1 MIEFLS
7 RSRRFPAR
15 SRRLPTVV
23 GSPILF
29 GSMLLGSML
38 FGSPLPAQSGNDEGL
53 ALENVSV
60 LGSRSEARSIGDS
73 AVPVDIFT
81 ADNLRATG
89 AVGNELGE
97 ALAILAPSFAFPR
110 QSNSVTADHVR
121 SAQLRGMSPDQ
132 VLVLVNGKRRH
143 VSAVVNDNTKIG
155 RGTNAFDFNTIPLS
169 SVKRVE
175 VLRDGASAQYGSDAI
190 AGVINIVL
198 ADDPVGGEFGA
209 TYGAHHFDVGPTGN
223 TQTDGNTATAW
234 FSQGVPLAAG
244 GFVRFGAEGVRRG
257 ATNRAGFDRI
267 SPFIPQTEANLAFR
281 GDITHRVGDPE
292 TDAASLWFN
301 SELVGEDIDYYG
313 FGTLALR
320 ETDGAAVFR
329 HPETNQ
335 NVPAIFPDGFMPE
348 TQGENFDFGVAGGLR
363 YEMAGWQ
370 ADHSLGV
377 GRNRF
382 EFGVD
387 NSLNP
392 SLGPDSPT
400 AFDSGTFRLD
410 QVNFN
415 SELRRGFDVAGWTG
429 PLNVAAGFDYRFEQ
443 FESFAGDPASFA
455 AGDFRFE
462 PEFEAL
468 VGFPDIG
475 AQGAK
480 GLAPEDE
487 ANVIRNVVGLWA
499 DGSAELTER
508 LLASAAVRFEHYND
522 FGSTWTGKLAG
533 RYRLTDGWNVRASAS
548 NSFRA
553 PSLSQIGWSRRDN
566 TFSAEGARISS
577 RLVAVDSAIGRAL
590 GFPGLDEE
598 TSVNF
603 TLGTTAELARGLNFS
618 LDAFHISVD
627 DRITLS
633 ENITDAAVI
642 DVVQSLPGGQ
652 GVQAV
657 SAFTNAVDTETY
669 GAEAVLDYTT
679 VAAGGVWT
687 TRAAYTYVKNRID
700 DLASPPDALAAL
712 NPSLS
717 LVGIEEE
724 NTIATAI
731 PRDQGVLNSTWQG
744 DRLRLLGRA
753 RYFGAVERVFTFARQ
768 RFGAEWAFD
777 AELGYRV
784 RPNWEISGGANNL
797 SDNLPDPSENANNFF
812 GNFAFDPIVPI
823 GVNGRFVYLRSQVN
837 W

>member
-1 MIEFLS
+1 MTESLL
-7 RSRRFPAR
+7 RDRRIPVL
-15 SRRLPTVV
+15 SRRLRIA
-23 GSPILF
+23 GCA
-29 GSMLLGSML
+29 LLLSTT
-38 FGSPLPAQSGNDEGL
+38 PLSAQSDSDDGL
-53 ALENVSV
+53 ALDRVSV
-60 LGSRSEARSIGDS
+60 LGSRSEARSIRDS
-73 AVPVDIFT
+73 AVPVDIFS
-81 ADNLRATG
+81 ADDLRATG

-143 VSAVVNDNTKIG
+143 PSAVVNDNTKIG

-169 SVKRVE
+169 AVKRVE

-198 ADDPVGGEFGA
+198 DDNPVGGAFGA
-209 TYGAHHFDVGPTGN
+209 TYGAHRTEVGPTGR
-223 TQTDGNTATAW
+223 TETDGNTATAW
-234 FSQGVPLAAG
+234 LSQGVPLGSG
-244 GFVRFGAEGVRRG
+244 GFLRFGAEGVRRG

-267 SPFIPQTEANLAFR
+267 SPFIPQTEANLAFQ

-292 TDAASLWFN
+292 TESASLWFN
-301 SELVGEDIDYYG
+301 SEVAAGDLDYYG
-313 FGTLALR
+313 FGTLAYR

-329 HPETNQ
+329 HPDTNQ
-335 NVPAIFPDGFMPE
+335 NVRAIFAEGFLPE
-348 TQGENFDFGVAGGLR
+348 TQGENFDFGVTGGLR
-363 YEMAGWQ
+363 HDLAGWR
-370 ADHSLGV
+370 ADHSLGL

-392 SLGPDSPT
+392 SLGPESPT
-400 AFDSGTFRLD
+400 SFDSGTFRLD

-415 SELRRGFDVAGWTG
+415 SELRRGFDVAGWSG

-443 FESFAGDPASFA
+443 FESFAGDPASFV

-462 PEFEAL
+462 PELEAL

-475 AQGAK
+475 SQGAK

-487 ANVIRNVVGLWA
+487 ANVTRNVVGVWL
-499 DGSAELTER
+499 DGSAEITDR
-508 LLASAAVRFEHYND
+508 FLASAAVRFEHYND

-533 RYRLTDGWNVRASAS
+533 RYRITDRWSLRASAS

-553 PSLSQIGWSRRDN
+553 PTVSQIGWSRRDN
-566 TFSAEGARISS
+566 TFSAGGARISS
-577 RLVAVDSAIGRAL
+577 RLVSVDSAIGRAL
-590 GFPGLDEE
+590 GFPELDEE

-603 TLGTTAELARGLNFS
+603 TLGTTAELAPGLNLS
-618 LDAFHISVD
+618 LDAFHIAVD

-633 ENITDAAVI
+633 ENITDPAVI
-642 DVVQSLPGGQ
+642 DVAQSLPGGQ
-652 GVQAV
+652 GVQAI
-657 SAFTNAVDTETY
+657 SAFTNAVDTDTF
-669 GAEAVLDYTT
+669 GAEAVLDYAT
-679 VAAGGVWT
+679 VVAGGVWT

-700 DLASPPDALAAL
+700 SLAAPPGELLAL

-724 NTIATAI
+724 NTIETAI

-744 DRLRLLGRA
+744 ERLRLLGRA

-768 RFGAEWAFD
+768 RFSAEWSFD
-777 AELGYRV
+777 AEAGYRIL
-784 RPNWEISGGANNL
+784 PGWELSAGANNVF
-797 SDNLPDPSENANNFF
+797 DNLPDPSENANNFF

-823 GVNGRFVYLRSQVN
+823 GVNGRFVYLRSRVD

>member
-1 MIEFLS
+1 MIQSLL
-7 RSRRFPAR
+7 RDRRIPAR
-15 SRRLPTVV
+15 SHRLFIAGCALVLSAPQL
-23 GSPILF
+23 S
-29 GSMLLGSML
+29 
-38 FGSPLPAQSGNDEGL
+38 AQSDSQEGL
-53 ALENVSV
+53 ALDRVSV
-60 LGSRSEARSIGDS
+60 LGSRSEARSIRDS

-81 ADNLRATG
+81 AADLRATG

-132 VLVLVNGKRRH
+132 VLVLVNGKRRQP
-143 VSAVVNDNTKIG
+143 SAVVNDNTKIG

-169 SVKRVE
+169 AVKRVE
-175 VLRDGASAQYGSDAI
+175 ILRDGASAQYGSDAI

-198 ADDPVGGEFGA
+198 DDNPAGGEFGA
-209 TYGAHHFDVGPTGN
+209 TYGAHHTDVGPTGN
-223 TQTDGNTATAW
+223 TENDGNTATAW
-234 FSQGVPLAAG
+234 FSQGVALGAG

-281 GDITHRVGDPE
+281 GQITHRVGDPDTE
-292 TDAASLWFN
+292 AASLWFN
-301 SELVGEDIDYYG
+301 TEFGSGGVEYYG
-313 FGTLALR
+313 FGTVAYR
-320 ETDGAAVFR
+320 DTEGAAVFR
-329 HPETNQ
+329 HPDTNQ
-335 NVPAIFPDGFMPE
+335 NVPAIFPQGFLPE
-348 TQGENFDFGVAGGLR
+348 TQGENFDFGVTGGLR
-363 YEMAGWQ
+363 HALAGWQ
-370 ADHSLGV
+370 ADHALSI

-382 EFGVD
+382 NFGVD

-400 AFDSGTFRLD
+400 SFDSGTFRLD

-415 SELRRGFDVAGWTG
+415 SELRRGFDVAGWSG
-429 PLNVAAGFDYRFEQ
+429 PLNLAGGFDYRFEQ
-443 FESFAGDPASFA
+443 FESFAGDPASFT
-455 AGDFRFE
+455 AGDFRLQ
-462 PEFEAL
+462 PELEAL

-475 AQGAK
+475 SQGAK

-487 ANVIRNVVGLWA
+487 ANVTRSVVGLWL
-499 DGSAELTER
+499 DGSAELTDR
-508 LLASAAVRFEHYND
+508 LLASAAVRFEHYSD

-533 RYRLTDGWNVRASAS
+533 RYRLTDRWSLRASAS

-553 PSLSQIGWSRRDN
+553 PTVSQIGWSRRDN

-590 GFPGLDEE
+590 GFPALDEE

-603 TLGTTAELARGLNFS
+603 TLGTTAELARGLNLS

-627 DRITLS
+627 ERITLS
-633 ENITDAAVI
+633 ENVTDPAVI
-642 DVVQSLPGGQ
+642 DVVQSLPGGL

-657 SAFTNAVDTETY
+657 SAFTNAVDTETF
-669 GAEAVLDYTT
+669 GAEVVLDYATL
-679 VAAGGVWT
+679 VAGGVWT

-700 DLASPPDALAAL
+700 DLAAPPAALAAL

-724 NTIATAI
+724 NTIETAV

-744 DRLRLLGRA
+744 ERLRLLGRA
-753 RYFGAVERVFTFARQ
+753 RYFGAVERVFTFAEQ
-768 RFGAEWAFD
+768 RFSAEWAFD
-777 AELGYRV
+777 AEVGFRV
-784 RPNWEISGGANNL
+784 LPAWELTAGANNVF
-797 SDNLPDPSENANNFF
+797 DNLPDPSENANNFF

-823 GVNGRFVYLRSQVN
+823 GVNGRFVYLRSQVS

>member
-1 MIEFLS
+1 MIRNMNSVLFRQGNRAAHRRPTFAAWVAVALS
-7 RSRRFPAR
+7 
-15 SRRLPTVV
+15 TVA
-23 GSPILF
+23 
-29 GSMLLGSML
+29 
-38 FGSPLPAQSGNDEGL
+38 PLSAQDNDSETISL
-53 ALENVSV
+53 DRVSV
-60 LGSRSEARSIGDS
+60 LGSRSGTQSIGDA
-73 AVPVDIFT
+73 AVPLDIFT
-81 ADNLRATG
+81 GDELRATG

-97 ALAILAPSFAFPR
+97 AIAILAPSFAFPR

-143 VSAVVNDNTKIG
+143 VSSVVNDNTKIG

-169 SVKRVE
+169 AVKRVE
-175 VLRDGASAQYGSDAI
+175 ILRDGASAQYGSDAI

-198 ADDPVGGEFGA
+198 DDDPVGGQAGA
-209 TYGAHHFDVGPTGN
+209 SYGAHRTEVGPTGN
-223 TQTDGNTATAW
+223 TETDGNTATAW
-234 FSQGVPLAAG
+234 FSQGVPLASG
-244 GFVRFGAEGVRRG
+244 GFFRFGAEGTHRG
-257 ATNRAGFDRI
+257 ATNRAGFDNV
-267 SPFIPQTEANLAFR
+267 SPFIPQTEDNLAFR
-281 GDITHRVGDPE
+281 GQITHRVGDPE

-301 SELVGEDIDYYG
+301 SEILTGDIEYYG
-313 FGTLALR
+313 FGTLAYR
-320 ETDGAAVFR
+320 ETDGAAVYR
-329 HPETNQ
+329 YPDSNQ
-335 NVPAIFPDGFMPE
+335 NVPAIFPDGFRPI
-348 TQGENFDFGVAGGLR
+348 TQGENLDFSITGGLRHDIAGWRADHSLVLGRNEFDFGVT
-363 YEMAGWQ
+363 
-370 ADHSLGV
+370 
-377 GRNRF
+377 
-382 EFGVD
+382 

-392 SLGPDSPT
+392 SLGPASPT

-410 QVNFN
+410 QVNFS
-415 SELRRGFDVAGWTG
+415 SELRRGFDVDGWAG

-443 FESFAGDPASFA
+443 FESFAGDPASFTT
-455 AGDFRFE
+455 GDFRFS
-462 PEFEAL
+462 PELEAL

-475 AQGAK
+475 SQGAK

-487 ANVIRNVVGLWA
+487 ANLTRNVVGFWL

-508 LLASAAVRFEHYND
+508 LLASAAVRFEHYSD

-533 RYRLTDGWNVRASAS
+533 RYRLTDRWNLRASAS

-553 PSLSQIGWSRRDN
+553 PTVSQIGWSRRDN

-603 TLGTTAELARGLNFS
+603 TFGTTAELARGLNLS

-633 ENITDAAVI
+633 ESITDPAVI
-642 DVVQSLPGGQ
+642 EIVQSLPGGQ
-652 GVQAV
+652 GVQAI
-657 SAFTNAVDTETY
+657 SAFTNAVDTETF
-669 GAEAVLDYTT
+669 GAEAVLDYTA
-679 VAAGGVWT
+679 VIAGGVWT

-724 NTIATAI
+724 NTIETAI

-744 DRLRLLGRA
+744 ERMRVLGRA
-753 RYFGAVERVFTFARQ
+753 RYYGAVDRVFTFARQ

-784 RPNWEISGGANNL
+784 TPNWEISGGANNVF
-797 SDNLPDPSENANNFF
+797 DNYPDPSENANNFF

>member
-1 MIEFLS
+1 MSEFLLCD
-7 RSRRFPAR
+7 RRIPAR
-15 SRRLPTVV
+15 SRASLIA
-23 GSPILF
+23 GCA
-29 GSMLLGSML
+29 LLLST
-38 FGSPLPAQSGNDEGL
+38 SPLPAQSGDQDL
-53 ALENVSV
+53 ALDRVSV
-60 LGSRSEARSIGDS
+60 LGSRSEARSIRDS

-81 ADNLRATG
+81 AAELRATG

-132 VLVLVNGKRRH
+132 VLVLVNGKRRQP
-143 VSAVVNDNTKIG
+143 SAVVNDNTKIG

-169 SVKRVE
+169 AVKRVE
-175 VLRDGASAQYGSDAI
+175 ILRDGASAQYGSDAI

-198 ADDPVGGEFGA
+198 DDNPVGGEFGA
-209 TYGAHHFDVGPTGN
+209 TYGAHRTDVGPTGN
-223 TQTDGNTATAW
+223 TETDGNTATAW
-234 FSQGVPLAAG
+234 FNQGIPLRAG
-244 GFVRFGAEGVRRG
+244 GFLRFGAEGTRRG

-281 GDITHRVGDPE
+281 GQITHRVGDPE

-301 SELVGEDIDYYG
+301 SEVPAGDLEYYG
-313 FGTLALR
+313 FGTVAYR
-320 ETDGAAVFR
+320 DTDGAAVFR
-329 HPETNQ
+329 HPDTNQ
-335 NVPAIFPDGFMPE
+335 NVAAIFPDGFLPE
-348 TQGENFDFGVAGGLR
+348 TQGENFDFGITGGLR
-363 YEMAGWQ
+363 YAMAGWQ
-370 ADHSLGV
+370 ADHSLGI

-382 EFGVD
+382 NFGVA
-387 NSLNP
+387 NSLNA
-392 SLGPDSPT
+392 SLGPESPT

-410 QVNFN
+410 QLNFN
-415 SELRRGFDVAGWTG
+415 SELRRGFDVSGWSG

-443 FESFAGDPASFA
+443 FESFAGDPASFI

-462 PEFEAL
+462 PDFEAR

-475 AQGAK
+475 SQGAK

-487 ANVIRNVVGLWA
+487 ANVTRNVVGLWL

-522 FGSTWTGKLAG
+522 FGSTWTGKLAA
-533 RYRLTDGWNVRASAS
+533 RYRLNDRWSLRASAS

-553 PSLSQIGWSRRDN
+553 PTVSQIGWSRRDN

-577 RLVAVDSAIGRAL
+577 RLVAVDSAIGQAL
-590 GFPGLDEE
+590 GFPELDEE

-603 TLGTTAELARGLNFS
+603 TLGITAELAHGLNLS
-618 LDAFHISVD
+618 LDAFHIAVD
-627 DRITLS
+627 ERITLS
-633 ENITDAAVI
+633 ENITDPAVI
-642 DVVQSLPGGQ
+642 DLVQSLPGGQ
-652 GVQAV
+652 GVQAI
-657 SAFTNAVDTETY
+657 SAFTNAVDTDTY
-669 GAEAVLDYTT
+669 GAEAVLDYAT
-679 VAAGGVWT
+679 VIAGGIWT

-700 DLASPPDALAAL
+700 DLATPRGELVALS
-712 NPSLS
+712 PSLS

-724 NTIATAI
+724 NTIETAV

-744 DRLRLLGRA
+744 ERLRLLGRA
-753 RYFGAVERVFTFARQ
+753 RYFGAVERVFTFAEQ

-777 AELGYRV
+777 AEVGYRV
-784 RPNWEISGGANNL
+784 LPEWELTAGANNVF
-797 SDNLPDPSENANNFF
+797 DNLPDPSENANNFF

-823 GVNGRFVYLRSQVN
+823 GVNGRFLYLRSRLS